1 MTTGRDDIRA
11 DLEPG
16 APQELIELAERLDRE
31 RPVPSAGFRGALR
44 RELLAGAVSWQ
55 SRPARL
61 RLLIT
66 GYAGAGFALLAVGAA
81 SVAGVGPLGA

>member
-1 MTTGRDDIRA
+1 MSPDRDIRA

-16 APQELIELAERLDRE
+16 TPEDLIRLAERLERE
-31 RPVPSAGFRGALR
+31 RPVPSAGFRGGLR
-44 RELLAGAVSWQ
+44 RRMLADKTLH

-66 GYAGAGFALLAVGAA
+66 GYASAGSALLMIGAA
-81 SVAGVGPLGA
+81 SAAGIGPLGT

>member
-1 MTTGRDDIRA
+1 MTPGRDIRA

-16 APQELIELAERLDRE
+16 APEELIRLADRLERE

-44 RELLAGAVSWQ
+44 RELLAGGSSSP

-61 RLLIT
+61 RRLIT
-66 GYAGAGFALLAVGAA
+66 GYAGAGCALLAVGAA
-81 SVAGVGPLGA
+81 SVAGVGPLGT